1 MSEIEA
7 ARSSYVRNY
16 VRSRA
21 SGSRDRRGIRVL
33 SRSYP
38 AIDSSRPLTVARA
51 HRAACPPSDRPLVAA
66 LPAVHLVVALAAIGV
81 ASVAPVASV
90 IVARVLELELFVDRI
105 PHSPAST
112 HQCTCRCVL
121 GRQSPC
127 DRSTSSP
134 IVLRSL
140 KTSSHVL
147 RPPAARCSC
156 QLATVRARVRGHR
169 IPHSPASTHQCTCRC
184 VLGRQLPCG
193 RSTSSPMVLR
203 SRKSSSHLLRPPAP
217 RCACQLATVLA

>member
-147 RPPAARCSC
+147 RPPAARCVRESE
-156 QLATVRARVRGHR
+156 ATVFHTRLRARTSVPVGV
-169 IPHSPASTHQCTCRC
+169 SLAGNCR
-184 VLGRQLPCG
+184 VAGR
-193 RSTSSPMVLR
+193 R
-203 SRKSSSHLLRPPAP
+203 RP
-217 RCACQLATVLA
+217 RWY